1 MSRQDPANRAKI
13 WHEPLF
19 DNMELLRASYTT
31 HAFSL
36 HFHEGF
42 AVGVIEQ
49 GMQKARIGTVPD
61 VMMPAGVSLS
71 LTLARSTRAS
81 QASKEAGPSGC
92 SMRLWICLNG
102 QPGRL
107 SSMMPASLSS
117 HRL

>member
-49 GMQKARIGTVPD
+49 GMQKARIGTVPE
-61 VMMPAGVSLS
+61 GVSQHLGDFV
-71 LTLARSTRAS
+71 AVA
-81 QASKEAGPSGC
+81 QAGPDC
-92 SMRLWICLNG
+92 I
-102 QPGRL
+102 PAVAEDGR
-107 SSMMPASLSS
+107 A
-117 HRL
+117 